1 MELKNM
7 EDNKLKMAGLIGKI
21 AGTTECLLHFPI
33 SEETRTK
40 WLEEMY
46 KDILDL
52 KNLVLEI

>member
-1 MELKNM
+1 M